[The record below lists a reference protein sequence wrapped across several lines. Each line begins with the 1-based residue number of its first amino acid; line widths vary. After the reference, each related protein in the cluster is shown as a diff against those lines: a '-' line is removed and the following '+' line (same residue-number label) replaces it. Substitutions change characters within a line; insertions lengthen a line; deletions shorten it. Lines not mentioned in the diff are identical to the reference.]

1 MRETIIVNGEERAW
15 TPGLTVGAL
24 LEALSLNPE
33 RVAVEL
39 NGDILTDNMN
49 ERPLR
54 AGDAL
59 ELVHF
64 VGGG

>member
-1 MRETIIVNGEERAW
+1 MRETILVNGEERDW
-15 TPGLTVGAL
+15 TPNLTVGVL
-24 LEALSLNPE
+24 LESLSLNPD

-39 NGDILTDNMN
+39 NGDILTDSVN
-49 ERPLR
+49 ERTLR